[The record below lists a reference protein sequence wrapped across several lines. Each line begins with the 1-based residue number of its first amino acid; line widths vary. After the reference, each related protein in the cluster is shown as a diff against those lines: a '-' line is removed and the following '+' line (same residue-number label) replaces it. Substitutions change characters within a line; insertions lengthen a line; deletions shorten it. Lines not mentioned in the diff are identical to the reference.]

1 MTFSLT
7 RTKGGEYNLYFNN
20 ERIASD
26 IIGGQILQ
34 LQHLLKF
41 DSGIKN
47 LGDSAD
53 TIRNLEF
60 INWRGVCRCIEEIDR
75 QTLASSL
82 GEETIKCIE
91 RTVANGISLNRD

>member
-7 RTKGGEYNLYFNN
+7 RTKGGKYNLYFTNKLF
-20 ERIASD
+20 APD
-26 IIGGQILQ
+26 IVAGQILQ
-34 LQHLLKF
+34 LQQLLKYN
-41 DSGIKN
+41 SGIKD

>member
-47 LGDSAD
+47 LGDPAD
-53 TIRNLEF
+53 TIRNLNF
-60 INWRGVCRCIEEIDR
+60 INWRGVCRCIEQIDR
-75 QTLASSL
+75 QLWASSL

-91 RTVANGISLNRD
+91 RTVASGISLNKD